1 MFTSDRSRG
10 SQLGRVLLA
19 GIGAWLV
26 AAPALAQQ
34 LRDPGPGR
42 RPGTIGLN
50 MIVAHLSAS
59 PGEIDPRAAGLYRQ
73 LQKDF
78 RYESVRVLEQRRL
91 DLQLDQVGTMRLPTG
106 RDMYVRPIEVGE
118 TGVLVRVEVQ
128 GAIKSRLR
136 VQNHEMVV
144 IGGLPYEGGRLVISL
159 EPDY

>member
-1 MFTSDRSRG
+1 VVASS
-10 SQLGRVLLA
+10 LL
-19 GIGAWLV
+19 
-26 AAPALAQQ
+26 AAPALSQQ
-34 LRDPGPGR
+34 LREPGPGR
-42 RPGTIGLN
+42 APGTIGLK
-50 MIVAHLSAS
+50 MLVAHLSAS

-91 DLQLDQVGTMRLPTG
+91 DLLVDQVGTMRLPTG
-106 RDMYVRPIEVGE
+106 RDMYVRPIDVGE

-136 VQNHEMVV
+136 VPNHEMVV